1 MTNSKKIQN
10 SKFKS
15 KNSNLKSQITA
26 PILEIRDLKVFFDT
40 DDGVVRSVDGV
51 DLEITKGTTLGLV
64 GESGCGKS
72 VTCLAIPGLIQVP
85 PGRIA
90 GGEIL
95 YKGKNLLELTE
106 KEMEG
111 IRGNDISMIFQEP
124 MTSLNPVFTVGDQIK
139 EAIMLHQDRTS
150 QEAHELSVH
159 ILNKVGIPS
168 PEIRVNEYPHQMSGG
183 MKQRVMI
190 AMALSC
196 NPELLIADEPTTALD
211 VTIQAQILDLMQSL
225 QDEFGMS
232 LLMVTHDLGVVASIA
247 SHVAIMYASKIV
259 EYGTVQEIFENPRHP
274 YTLGLFTSIPV
285 IGRGKQ
291 DLYVIPGNVPNPL
304 AFPDGCK
311 FWPRCLF
318 AKEICRT
325 HEPSLEEVCDMHR
338 AACHF
343 SKNIDKHVWK
353 EKTKAASFLIS

>member
-1 MTNSKKIQN
+1 MMNHASENQE
-10 SKFKS
+10 
-15 KNSNLKSQITA
+15 
-26 PILEIRDLKVFFDT
+26 PILKIKDLKVYFDT
-40 DDGVVRSVDGV
+40 DDGVVKSVDGV
-51 DLEITKGTTLGLV
+51 DLQIMKGTTLGLV

-72 VTCLAIPGLIQVP
+72 VTCLAIPRLIPSP

-90 GGEIL
+90 GGEII

-106 KEMEG
+106 KEIEG

-124 MTSLNPVFTVGDQIK
+124 MTSLNPLFTIGDQIQ
-139 EAIMLHQDRTS
+139 EAIMLHQKKGED
-150 QEAHELSVH
+150 EARQLTIR
-159 ILNKVGIPS
+159 ILDKVGIPS
-168 PEIRVNEYPHQMSGG
+168 SEVRINEYPHQMSGG

-196 NPELLIADEPTTALD
+196 NPAVLIADEPTTALD

-232 LLMVTHDLGVVASIA
+232 ILLVTHDLGVVANIA
-247 SHVAIMYASKIV
+247 THVAIMYASRIV
-259 EYGTVQEIFENPRHP
+259 ECGTVEDIFGTPRHP

-285 IGRGKQ
+285 IGKRKEN
-291 DLYVIPGNVPNPL
+291 LYVIPGSVPNPL
-304 AFPDGCK
+304 AFPQGCK

-318 AKEICRT
+318 AQDICRAD
-325 HEPSLEEVCDMHR
+325 EPLLEEIKEGHD

-343 SKNIDKHVWK
+343 KKSIDKYVWN
-353 EKTKAASFLIS
+353 EKTKTASFLIS

>member
-1 MTNSKKIQN
+1 MSESILKI
-10 SKFKS
+10 KG
-15 KNSNLKSQITA
+15 
-26 PILEIRDLKVFFDT
+26 LKVYFDT
-40 DDGVVRSVDGV
+40 DDGLVKSVDGV
-51 DLEITKGTTLGLV
+51 DLEIKKGTTLGLV

-72 VTCLAIPGLIQVP
+72 VTCLSIPGLIESP

-95 YKGKNLLELTE
+95 YKGRNLLELSE
-106 KEMEG
+106 SEMEG
-111 IRGNDISMIFQEP
+111 IRGNDISMVFQEP
-124 MTSLNPVFTVGDQIK
+124 MTSLNPVFTIGDQIK
-139 EAIMLHQDRTS
+139 EAIMLHQNKSSD
-150 QEAHELSVH
+150 EAHELTIN
-159 ILNKVGIPS
+159 ILKKVGIPS
-168 PEIRVNEYPHQMSGG
+168 PETRINEYPHQMSGG

-232 LLMVTHDLGVVASIA
+232 ILMVTHDLGVVANVA
-247 SHVAIMYASKIV
+247 SHIAIMYASKIV
-259 EYGTVQEIFENPRHP
+259 EYASVEDIFSNPRHP

-285 IGRGKQ
+285 IGGKKE

-318 AKEICRT
+318 AEEICRNE
-325 HEPSLEEVCDMHR
+325 EPVLKEVKEGHTV
-338 AACHF
+338 ACHF
-343 SKNIDKHVWK
+343 SDEINKDAWKN
-353 EKTKAASFLIS
+353 KTKTALFLK

>member
-1 MTNSKKIQN
+1 M
-10 SKFKS
+10 S
-15 KNSNLKSQITA
+15 KNAINNKLL
-26 PILEIRDLKVFFDT
+26 LEIKDLKVHFDT
-40 DDGVVRSVDGV
+40 DEGLVKSVDGV
-51 DLEITKGTTLGLV
+51 DLEIAKGTTLGLV

-72 VTCLAIPGLIQVP
+72 VTCLSILRLIPSP
-85 PGRIA
+85 PGVIA
-90 GGEIL
+90 GGEVI
-95 YKGKNLLELTE
+95 YKGRDLLGLSE

-124 MTSLNPVFTVGDQIK
+124 MTSLNPVFTVGDQIQ
-139 EAIMLHQDRTS
+139 EAIMLHQNKTDS
-150 QEAHELSVH
+150 EAHELVID

-168 PEIRVNEYPHQMSGG
+168 PDIRASDYPHQMSGG

-196 NPELLIADEPTTALD
+196 NPDLLIADEPTTALD

-232 LLMVTHDLGVVASIA
+232 ILMVTHDLGVVANMA

-259 EYGTVQEIFENPRHP
+259 EYGPVKEIYNNPRHP

-285 IGRGKQ
+285 LGEKKK

-311 FWPRCLF
+311 FWPRCSF
-318 AKEICRT
+318 AQEICHT
-325 HEPSLEEVCDMHR
+325 NEPVLKEVTQGHNT
-338 AACHF
+338 ACHF
-343 SKNIDKHVWK
+343 SGSIDKTVWK
-353 EKTKAASFLIS
+353 DKTTGVST

>member
-1 MTNSKKIQN
+1 MSKKVN
-10 SKFKS
+10 
-15 KNSNLKSQITA
+15 TE
-26 PILEIRDLKVFFDT
+26 PILKINDLRVHFDT
-40 DDGVVRSVDGV
+40 DDGLVKAVDGV
-51 DLEITKGTTLGLV
+51 DLELMKGTTLALV

-72 VTCLAIPGLIQVP
+72 VTCMSILRLIPSP

-90 GGEIL
+90 GGEII
-95 YKGKNLLELTE
+95 YKGKNLVDLPDSEIETL
-106 KEMEG
+106 
-111 IRGNDISMIFQEP
+111 RGNDIGMIFQEP

-139 EAIMLHQDRTS
+139 EAIMLHQKKGAE
-150 QEAHELSVH
+150 EAHELTIE

-168 PEIRVNEYPHQMSGG
+168 PHIRINEYPHQMSGG

-196 NPELLIADEPTTALD
+196 NPEVLIADEPTTALD
-211 VTIQAQILDLMQSL
+211 VTIQAQILDLMKSL
-225 QDEFGMS
+225 QDELGMS
-232 LLMVTHDLGVVASIA
+232 ILMITHDLGIVSDMA

-259 EYGTVQEIFENPRHP
+259 EYGPIEHIFNDPRHP

-285 IGRGKQ
+285 IGNTKG

-311 FWPRCLF
+311 FWPRCVF
-318 AKEICRT
+318 AEDICRSQ
-325 HEPSLEEVCDMHR
+325 EPHLDGINPGHT

-343 SKNIDKHVWK
+343 KEKIDKHAWK
-353 EKTKAASFLIS
+353 EKTDTESFLISSD

>member
-1 MTNSKKIQN
+1 MTNKTYNEKAQA
-10 SKFKS
+10 
-15 KNSNLKSQITA
+15 LLQIN
-26 PILEIRDLKVFFDT
+26 DLKVYFDT

-51 DLEITKGTTLGLV
+51 DLRLMKGTTLGLV

-72 VTCLAIPGLIQVP
+72 VTCMAIPRLIPCP

-95 YKGKNLLELTE
+95 YKGKNLLALSE

-111 IRGNDISMIFQEP
+111 IRGNEISMIFQEP
-124 MTSLNPVFTVGDQIK
+124 MTSLNPLFTVGDQIK
-139 EAIMLHQDRTS
+139 ETIMLHQKKGDA
-150 QEAHELSVH
+150 EAHELTLQ
-159 ILNKVGIPS
+159 ILGKVGIPS
-168 PEIRVNEYPHQMSGG
+168 PEVRINDYPHQMSGG

-196 NPELLIADEPTTALD
+196 NPEVLIADEPTTALD

-225 QDEFGMS
+225 QNEFGMS
-232 LLMVTHDLGVVASIA
+232 ILLVTHDLGVVANIA
-247 SHVAIMYASKIV
+247 TEVAIMYASRIV
-259 EYGTVQEIFENPRHP
+259 EYGTVEDIFGAPRHP

-285 IGRGKQ
+285 IGKRKK
-291 DLYVIPGNVPNPL
+291 DLYVIPGSVPNPL
-304 AFPDGCK
+304 AFPEGCK

-318 AKEICRT
+318 AQDRCRT
-325 HEPSLEEVCDMHR
+325 EEPLLEEIEKGHK

-343 SKNIDKHVWK
+343 KKNIDKYIWN
-353 EKTKAASFLIS
+353 EKTKTESFLIS